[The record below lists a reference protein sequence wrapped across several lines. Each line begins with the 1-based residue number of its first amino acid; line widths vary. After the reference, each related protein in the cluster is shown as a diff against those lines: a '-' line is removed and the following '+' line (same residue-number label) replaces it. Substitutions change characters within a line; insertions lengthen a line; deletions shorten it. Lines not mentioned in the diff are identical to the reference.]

1 MYVIVA
7 FRQRTPS
14 GDMYNSAILLGK
26 DGKPLPAV
34 HSGLLSYYKS
44 FPVLCKIVM
53 LSRFVAVRLANPKS
67 ITISDKRREAAVKA
81 FAASPTTHALLVSMR
96 GTSSSGAAGLT
107 LTMASHA
114 FLMEPVMNF
123 GLEAQAVGRINRIG
137 QTTTPVIERIV
148 AADTIEQQI
157 LRLAEKKRA
166 LQRGGCTAGDEGVKT
181 AEVEEI
187 FGL

>member
-53 LSRFVAVRLANPKS
+53 LSRFVAVRLANPK
-67 ITISDKRREAAVKA
+67 KYHYFRAEW
-81 FAASPTTHALLVSMR
+81 LVAR
-96 GTSSSGAAGLT
+96 
-107 LTMASHA
+107 
-114 FLMEPVMNF
+114 P
-123 GLEAQAVGRINRIG
+123 
-137 QTTTPVIERIV
+137 
-148 AADTIEQQI
+148 
-157 LRLAEKKRA
+157 
-166 LQRGGCTAGDEGVKT
+166 
-181 AEVEEI
+181 
-187 FGL
+187 